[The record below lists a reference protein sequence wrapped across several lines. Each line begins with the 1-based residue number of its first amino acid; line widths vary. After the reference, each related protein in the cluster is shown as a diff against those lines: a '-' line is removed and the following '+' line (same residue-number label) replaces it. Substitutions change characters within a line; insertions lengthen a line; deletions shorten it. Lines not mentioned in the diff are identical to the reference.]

1 MYLKGKM
8 PVSVNSTEDGGD
20 ETTFEFS
27 PHSNSIS
34 DTPAATRAP
43 TPRFTIDEKEEED
56 TFTNTTEKKEES
68 EEEQVDK
75 DAPLRSV

>member
-8 PVSVNSTEDGGD
+8 PVSVNATEDGGD

-56 TFTNTTEKKEES
+56 KFTNTTEKES
-68 EEEQVDK
+68 EEEVDK